1 MRKELLRRI
10 HLGFAI
16 SRCGLC
22 LHRESE
28 IFQRDSQKWMVM
40 MGKDKKKCVT
50 IFRRARILSQH
61 PITWT
66 NDREAVREIDPFIGG
81 QEPFIDNIS

>member
-1 MRKELLRRI
+1 MRKGLLRKL

-16 SRCGLC
+16 SRCGLR

-28 IFQRDSQKWMVM
+28 IFQRDSQKWMAM
-40 MGKDKKKCVT
+40 TGKGKKMYVT
-50 IFRRARILSQH
+50 IFRCARVLSQH

-66 NDREAVREIDPFIGG
+66 SNRDASKLESSRG
-81 QEPFIDNIS
+81 N